1 MPFARSFAARFRAGA
16 ILVAVAVTAGGGF
29 VIAQQA
35 NGPLFYDQRRLP
47 DMEVERRN
55 QEVLGEQRRIAEEK
69 RRDAEALARKQAEDA
84 RQAQEEKRM
93 SLEADTKRKADEEKR
108 VAAEVESKRKADEE
122 KRVAAEAESKRKA
135 DDEKRVAAEAESKR
149 KADEEMR
156 IAATAEAAKQ
166 QAAEAAKVQ
175 AAEAAKSQAA
185 AAPKPQVAALVP
197 AVVAPAVVA
206 PPTAVAPAGTCEPAK
221 VSAKA
226 LPGGLAQII
235 IESPCRRSQTV
246 AVHYGAFDLA
256 RKFGASG
263 QASFALDLFLGPKA
277 SLQLGFADGS
287 TQPVQLPDQDL
298 STVSKI
304 ALIWQAPVDLDLH
317 AIESGGAFGKAGHR
331 WQGAASSLDATNAE
345 VAATGHGAGYIS
357 TTDDGTHDGSRIE
370 VYTFVHSPEQ
380 DSGAVTMLIDYAS
393 RGATPSGDKCG
404 TGALAEIPFDVVVL
418 DHKGKIRTESS
429 LIPAQ
434 PCGVPLT
441 QPVRYL
447 RGAVPD
453 LRFRN

>member
-55 QEVLGEQRRIAEEK
+55 QEVLGEQRRISEEK

-84 RQAQEEKRM
+84 RQAQEEKRL

-108 VAAEVESKRKADEE
+108 VAAEADTKRKADE
-122 KRVAAEAESKRKA
+122 
-135 DDEKRVAAEAESKR
+135 EKRVAAEAESKR

>member
-55 QEVLGEQRRIAEEK
+55 QEVLGEQRRISEEK

-84 RQAQEEKRM
+84 RQAQEEKRL

-108 VAAEVESKRKADEE
+108 VAAEADTKRKADE
-122 KRVAAEAESKRKA
+122 
-135 DDEKRVAAEAESKR
+135 EKRVAAEAESKR

-298 STVSKI
+298 GTVSKI

-357 TTDDGTHDGSRIE
+357 TTDDGTRDGSRIE